1 MVCAFFIHFY
11 RFPKKEETTMA
22 LFLQIMLT
30 VFIAEMGDKTQLMM
44 IAMTSR
50 FKVRDIILGAGAAI
64 LVLNALAVGVGALV
78 SSLIPPYVIKIA
90 AALAFFYFAWSS
102 LKDEGDEEENTA
114 QKDSKL
120 PVLAVFGTFF
130 LAELGDKTQL
140 TAIAFAANEGL
151 SQALLVWAACSVG
164 LFAAD
169 VIGMLVGY
177 LLKSKMPEGFLNL
190 LAMVIFAVFGVV
202 TMLEGAQLLLGENPV
217 AIVVTVV
224 VTALFLAACVVTWR
238 KQKKGGGTPDA
249 N

>member
-1 MVCAFFIHFY
+1 
-11 RFPKKEETTMA
+11 MA

-50 FKVRDIILGAGAAI
+50 FKVRDIIIGSGGAI

-78 SSLIPPYVIKIA
+78 SSLIPAYIIKIA

-102 LKDEGDEEENTA
+102 LKEEQDEEA
-114 QKDSKL
+114 GGVHRDSKT
-120 PVLAVFGTFF
+120 PILAVFGTFF

-140 TAIAFAANEGL
+140 TAITFAANVGM
-151 SQALLVWAACSVG
+151 SKAVQVWLACSIG

-177 LLKSKMPEGFLNL
+177 LLKSRMPEGFLKT
-190 LAMVIFAVFGVV
+190 LAFMIFAVFGVI
-202 TMLEGAQLLLGENPV
+202 TMLEGAGLLLGDGTMKWM
-217 AIVVTVV
+217 VTIIA
-224 VTALFLAACVVTWR
+224 ALLFAAACGVTFFKAHQQKR
-238 KQKKGGGTPDA
+238 KHEKHL
-249 N
+249 